1 MPEFAWDPRGQS
13 TEPTQKPGAAAPS
26 PTVEARQRKPAAGTA
41 KKSIFSKSIAI
52 PSGVSPKDLVAFTRQ
67 FATMIDAG
75 LPLVQCLRILSEQQQ
90 NQVFANALRDIRTTV
105 EQGASFSD
113 ALKRHPKIFDHMYV
127 SLVQT
132 GEVGGVLDTVLNRLA
147 GYIEKRLKLVRQVKS
162 ALVYPS
168 AVTVILFVVV
178 WVLLTFVIP
187 AFEGLFADFGS
198 KQQLPLLTRGV
209 IWLSHTFV
217 SALPAT
223 IPLTLLA
230 IGAAVWLYRQPK
242 GKAFAHRWV
251 LVLPVIGSV
260 MTRTAI
266 ARFARTLSTLLH
278 SGVPILDALEV
289 CAKSSGNVV
298 IADSIMYTRARIAE
312 GQVLAVPLT
321 ETGVFPHM
329 VVQMISVGEQTGSL
343 DAMLD
348 KLADFYD
355 EEVDVAVA
363 TMTSMMEPVL
373 MVVVGLVVGVVLL
386 AMYMPIFSM
395 AGALTQ

>member
-1 MPEFAWDPRGQS
+1 M
-13 TEPTQKPGAAAPS
+13 
-26 PTVEARQRKPAAGTA
+26 
-41 KKSIFSKSIAI
+41 
-52 PSGVSPKDLVAFTRQ
+52 
-67 FATMIDAG
+67 
-75 LPLVQCLRILSEQQQ
+75 
-90 NQVFANALRDIRTTV
+90 
-105 EQGASFSD
+105 
-113 ALKRHPKIFDHMYV
+113 
-127 SLVQT
+127 
-132 GEVGGVLDTVLNRLA
+132 
-147 GYIEKRLKLVRQVKS
+147 
-162 ALVYPS
+162 
-168 AVTVILFVVV
+168 
-178 WVLLTFVIP
+178 
-187 AFEGLFADFGS
+187 
-198 KQQLPLLTRGV
+198 
-209 IWLSHTFV
+209 
-217 SALPAT
+217 
-223 IPLTLLA
+223 
-230 IGAAVWLYRQPK
+230 
-242 GKAFAHRWV
+242 
-251 LVLPVIGSV
+251 PVIGSV